1 MTLILRII
9 AGVIGSLL
17 AVSTVLGA
25 VGLYL
30 SYQKWAAENG
40 REFDFGML
48 APLLAG
54 PCFMAAIS
62 LFCLRFAF
70 KRPQN

>member
-1 MTLILRII
+1 MALTLRII
-9 AGVIGSLL
+9 AGVVGSLL

-30 SYQKWAAENG
+30 GYQKWAAENG

-54 PCFMAAIS
+54 PCFLAAIS

-70 KRPQN
+70 RRPND